1 MKEGEASAPA
11 QGANQY
17 NHGNSTYLFEARH
30 TTVVHVAI
38 VAASEQ
44 EARQRIFDGDP
55 GVELYDSEPGSLE
68 LLLQHRGGEH
78 GA

>member
-1 MKEGEASAPA
+1 MTARKASAPA

-17 NHGNSTYLFEARH
+17 SQGNSTYVFEARH
-30 TTVVHVAI
+30 TTVVHVAV

-44 EARQRIFDGDP
+44 EARQRIIEGDP
-55 GVELYDSEPGSLE
+55 RVELYDSEPGTLE
-68 LLLQHRGGEH
+68 LLLRQRGGEH

>member
-17 NHGNSTYLFEARH
+17 NHSKFTYVFEARH

-44 EARQRIFDGDP
+44 EARQRIIDGDACL
-55 GVELYDSEPGSLE
+55 ELYDSEPDNLE
-68 LLLQHRGGEH
+68 LILRRGGGER

>member
-1 MKEGEASAPA
+1 MREGEASAPA

-17 NHGNSTYLFEARH
+17 SHGKFTYVFEARH

-44 EARQRIFDGDP
+44 EARQRIIDGDSR
-55 GVELYDSEPGSLE
+55 VELFDSEPGNLE
-68 LLLQHRGGEH
+68 LILRRGGGEH